1 MSPST
6 LRHLWHL
13 IEKTQGSILLS
24 MDDQGL
30 VQWLISQFQQEQALD
45 PQETNYIQNYLNSR
59 LLLIRDL
66 AQERM
71 ATQVI

>member
-1 MSPST
+1 MSPNT

-13 IEKTQGSILLS
+13 IEKTQVNILLS
-24 MDDQGL
+24 MDDNGL
-30 VQWLISQFQQEQALD
+30 VQWLIDQFQKEQSLD
-45 PQETNYIQNYLNSR
+45 PQESNQIKHYLNAR

-71 ATQVI
+71 AT

>member
-6 LRHLWHL
+6 LRHLWRL

-30 VQWLISQFQQEQALD
+30 VQWLISQLQQEQSLD

-66 AQERM
+66 AQRKI
-71 ATQVI
+71 AA

>member
-1 MSPST
+1 MSPNT

-13 IEKTQGSILLS
+13 IEKTQVNILLS
-24 MDDQGL
+24 MDDNGL
-30 VQWLISQFQQEQALD
+30 VQWLIEQFKQEQSLD
-45 PQETNYIQNYLNSR
+45 PQETHQIKHYLSSK

-71 ATQVI
+71 AT

>member
-24 MDDQGL
+24 MDDKGL

>member
-13 IEKTQGSILLS
+13 IEETQVNTLLS
-24 MDDQGL
+24 MDDNGL
-30 VQWLISQFQQEQALD
+30 VQWLISQFQEEQSLD
-45 PQETNYIQNYLNSR
+45 PQETNQIEHYLSSK

-71 ATQVI
+71 VA